1 MYAAENPAE
10 EIDGCSGV
18 SVCGR
23 AARDLRRW
31 LLVRRLRQPTADA
44 ARCRP
49 LPPVAA
55 AWQWNLP
62 AGFSAPLFP
71 VDNPMRQ
78 AKVELGRALFHDSR
92 ISGNAVVRQ
101 LPCAGQCFY
110 R

>member
-1 MYAAENPAE
+1 MRQKIQQKKSMAAAAFLSAAALLAACGGGSSCDASGNPP
-10 EIDGCSGV
+10 
-18 SVCGR
+18 
-23 AARDLRRW
+23 
-31 LLVRRLRQPTADA
+31 QT
-44 ARCRP
+44 
-49 LPPVAA
+49 PPVAA

-78 AKVELGRALFHDSR
+78 AKVELGRALFHDPR

-101 LPCAGQCFY
+101 LPCAGQCFC